1 MEESNVS
8 FKYPIIDPIETGKNI
23 KRIREEKNISVADL
37 QEIMGFESPQA
48 IYKWQ
53 WGQSLPTLDNLVVLA
68 KVFECP
74 IHDILVINEY

>member
-1 MEESNVS
+1 
-8 FKYPIIDPIETGKNI
+8 
-23 KRIREEKNISVADL
+23 
-37 QEIMGFESPQA
+37 MGFESPQA